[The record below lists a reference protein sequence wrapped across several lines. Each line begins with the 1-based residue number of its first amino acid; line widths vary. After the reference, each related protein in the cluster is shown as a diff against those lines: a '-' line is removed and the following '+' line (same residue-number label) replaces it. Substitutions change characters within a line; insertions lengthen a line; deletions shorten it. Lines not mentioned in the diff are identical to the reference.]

1 MNGRDLTREEHRA
14 EYARLLSRLVKS
26 FGLTP
31 SERDKWAPLVA
42 SVAGECNRH
51 RAYALWMTERAA
63 DAHFGTVLELARDI
77 AETPPGPF
85 ATVEELAV
93 ALGATVIGGGD
104 GE

>member
-1 MNGRDLTREEHRA
+1 MNGRDLTREEHRE
-14 EYARLLSRLVKS
+14 EYARLLGRLVNAM
-26 FGLTP
+26 LLDP
-31 SERDKWAPLVA
+31 DERSKWTPLVA
-42 SVAGECNRH
+42 SVASECNRH
-51 RAYALWMTERAA
+51 RAYALWMTEAAA
-63 DAHFGTVLELARDI
+63 DTAFGTVLDVARDI